1 MHPVRIKCNRTQWK
15 KFLLDK
21 IRELNKGHKILLCDF
36 QQPDDKEWCRK
47 FAEEQGLKVTDRAET
62 LLIEKN

>member
-21 IRELNKGHKILLCDF
+21 IRELNKGQEILLCDF
-36 QQPDDKEWCRK
+36 QQPDEWCRK

-62 LLIEKN
+62 LLIEKI